1 MKFDPNIIRNFK
13 YYGNT
18 KSTASIATHFE
29 DSESLMLA
37 YIKRKI
43 ELNELKQKHAE
54 TESELNFS
62 KYYK

>member
-54 TESELNFS
+54 TES
-62 KYYK
+62 